1 MKRVWLLVLL
11 AFLLWTLMFSPWTAP
26 HVPFWWTMAGSAF
39 LLTVLSL
46 LAGRSDNDRNAGV
59 GECGS
64 VNNSLASEKYTMQA
78 EVSSIFLHSSTPAIL
93 INLLKSLLL
102 GLVIAIVLWC
112 VFWVGNEVSQWLFP
126 FARPQVNLIYG
137 MKAGE
142 SPLLISLL
150 LLFLIGPAEEIFWRG
165 YVQKKLSQRYNPNMG
180 FLFATAC
187 YTLVHVAS
195 LNFMLVMASMVCGI
209 AWGGLYRFFPQHFPA
224 ILISH
229 ALWDAAVFVW
239 FPI

>member
-1 MKRVWLLVLL
+1 MKRVWFLILL

-26 HVPFWWTMAGSAF
+26 HLPFWWTMTFSACT
-39 LLTVLSL
+39 LTVLSTVFSPGWWKHL
-46 LAGRSDNDRNAGV
+46 RW
-59 GECGS
+59 S
-64 VNNSLASEKYTMQA
+64 VSN
-78 EVSSIFLHSSTPAIL
+78 I
-93 INLLKSLLL
+93 LL
-102 GLVIAIVLWC
+102 GFAIAIALWC
-112 VFWVGNEVSQWLFP
+112 VFWVGDKASQWLFD

-142 SPLLISLL
+142 SPWLISAL

-165 YVQKKLSQRYNPNMG
+165 YVQRRLSLRYNPNVG
-180 FLFATAC
+180 FLLATAC

-195 LNFMLVMASMVCGI
+195 LNFMLIMASMVCGI
-209 AWGGLYRFFPQHFPA
+209 AWGGLYRLFPHRFPA
-224 ILISH
+224 IVLSH